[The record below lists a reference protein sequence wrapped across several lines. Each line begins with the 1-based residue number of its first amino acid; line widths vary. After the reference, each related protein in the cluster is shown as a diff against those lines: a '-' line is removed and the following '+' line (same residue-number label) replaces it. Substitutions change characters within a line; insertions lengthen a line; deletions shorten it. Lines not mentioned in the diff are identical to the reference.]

1 MVGKKQSRIDPRI
14 DIFKDEKLPIFFR
27 IERNILYIWNLLFET
42 FILTQNLAMSLD
54 FDENDLDWGTSDED
68 NFDRPIGFEEE
79 L

>member
-1 MVGKKQSRIDPRI
+1 
-14 DIFKDEKLPIFFR
+14 
-27 IERNILYIWNLLFET
+27 
-42 FILTQNLAMSLD
+42 MSLD